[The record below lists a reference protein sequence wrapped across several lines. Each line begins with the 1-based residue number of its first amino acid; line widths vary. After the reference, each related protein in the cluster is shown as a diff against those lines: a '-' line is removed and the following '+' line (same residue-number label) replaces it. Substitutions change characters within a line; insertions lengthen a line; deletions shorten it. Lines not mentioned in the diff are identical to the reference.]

1 MLARIRERK
10 DQDGFTLIE
19 LLVVMIIIGILAA
32 IAIPIFLNQRK
43 SAHDSAIKS
52 DLRSAATEVESFY
65 VNNQSYPVVTDIANI
80 KVKTSPDIKI
90 TYYTG
95 TNAYCLLGEDV
106 KAGEATQA
114 WVYDSANG
122 GLQKN
127 TVVACPT
134 GYTVTAGVW
143 TQP

>member
-1 MLARIRERK
+1 MLARIRQRK
-10 DQDGFTLIE
+10 DEEGFTLIE

-65 VNNQSYPVVTDIANI
+65 VNNQAYPVVADIATI
-80 KVKTSPDIKI
+80 VVKTSPDIKI

-95 TNAYCLLGEDV
+95 STPTAYMV
-106 KAGEATQA
+106 KTSRPARPRI
-114 WVYDSANG
+114 V
-122 GLQKN
+122 GL
-127 TVVACPT
+127 
-134 GYTVTAGVW
+134 
-143 TQP
+143 

>member
-52 DLRSAATEVESFY
+52 DLRSAATEVESYY
-65 VNNQSYPVVTDIANI
+65 VNNQKYPTPALYTSDVATIVKLSPNVAVTYAI
-80 KVKTSPDIKI
+80 KGS
-90 TYYTG
+90 G
-95 TNAYCLLGEDV
+95 YCLVGKNAD
-106 KAGEATQA
+106 ASQD
-114 WVYDSANG
+114 WVYDNTNG
-122 GLQKN
+122 GLQPAATK
-127 TVVACPT
+127 TC
-134 GYTVTAGVW
+134 
-143 TQP
+143 